1 MLEQYLQ
8 IKQEHPGCLLFYRMG
23 DFYEM
28 FFEDAEIAARALNIT
43 LTSRDKKSD
52 SAVPMCGVPH
62 HAAEA
67 YLAQLMEKGF
77 KVAICDQIEDPKQ
90 AKGLVKR
97 AVTRVLT
104 PGTVVEDANLTT
116 QKHNYLAA
124 LTYNTERQSGALAW
138 IDFSTGEWTGFD
150 NRNEALLWQWLAK
163 IDASEILLPNESSV
177 PRQFSD
183 LKSKATFLQA
193 RPYFDP
199 GFGES
204 AILKVQS
211 VAGLD
216 ALDLQ
221 GKPELISACGALLAY
236 VQQTQK
242 KSPGHLG
249 HFRPLN
255 LSKFC
260 ILDEV
265 TERNLEI
272 FRTLDG
278 RPGRGTLLH
287 VINATLTP
295 MGARLLETRLRH
307 PWRELKPISST
318 QDAVQWLYDN
328 DGLRGSVRKSLDTV
342 YDLERLSTRISLNR
356 STPRDFIALRSSLAC
371 LPDLHAQLLAP
382 LSQSPPPPHAIN
394 QALQNWD
401 MLDDLCDLLA
411 VSFVDSPPPGITEGG
426 LFRSGFNAEL
436 DEMLELTEHGEQKL
450 QRLLERERAEYMLP
464 KLKLGFNRVFG
475 YYFEL
480 SKTVQ
485 ATVPEHFIRRQT
497 LVNCERFIT
506 PELKELEDRLLGAS
520 EKRKQLEYD
529 LFQQLRENFSTARP
543 RLMYMADVIAQID
556 YWQGLAEKAR
566 KHNWVRPE
574 LHDGLDV
581 TIKGGRHPVVEAVQG
596 AATFVPNDLAMGD
609 ASRVQ
614 LITGPNM
621 AGKSTVLRQSAIIC
635 LLAQIGS
642 FVPAA
647 KASIGLVDRIF
658 SRVGA
663 SDNLAGGQSTF
674 MVEMMEAARILRQA
688 TRRSFIILD
697 EIGRGT
703 STFDGLA
710 LAWAMAEELAGKYDG
725 LRTLFATHYHELT
738 ALEGMLPQIRNFN
751 IAVKEFKGDII
762 FLRRMVPGPA
772 DQSYGIEVA
781 KLAGVPQNVVR
792 RAKEILANL
801 EAARGDARNASAA
814 VIARQTLLPGF
825 APKPQKETKQTETEP
840 PLVSALNA
848 LDVNG
853 LTPLQALNLIHEWKK
868 SLDAS

>member
-1 MLEQYLQ
+1 MTPMLEHYLQ
-8 IKQEHPGCLLFYRMG
+8 IKQENPDCLLFYRMG

-28 FFEDAEIAARALNIT
+28 FFEDAEKAARTLNIT
-43 LTSRDKKSD
+43 LTSRDKKNGN
-52 SAVPMCGVPH
+52 AVPMCGVPH
-62 HAAEA
+62 HAVEG
-67 YLAQLMEKGF
+67 YLKQLVDKGI
-77 KVAICDQIEDPKQ
+77 KVAICDQVEDPRQ

-97 AVTRVLT
+97 EVTRVLT
-104 PGTVVEDANLTT
+104 PGTVVEDANLST
-116 QKHNYLAA
+116 QKHNYLAS
-124 LTYNTERQSGALAW
+124 LTYNADTQTGALAW
-138 IDFSTGEWTGFD
+138 IDFSTGEWTGFG

-163 IDASEILLPNESSV
+163 IDPSEILLPNDAAV
-177 PRQFSD
+177 PRQFAEF
-183 LKSKATFLQA
+183 KTRITFLQP

-199 GFGES
+199 KPAEA
-204 AILKVQS
+204 AILKAQS
-211 VAGLD
+211 VANLET
-216 ALDLQ
+216 LDLQ
-221 GKPELISACGALLAY
+221 GKHELIAACGALLAY

-242 KSPGHLG
+242 KSPEHLG
-249 HFRPLN
+249 QFHPLN

-278 RPGRGTLLH
+278 RTGKGTLQH
-287 VINATLTP
+287 VVNATLTP

-307 PWRELKPISST
+307 PWRELKPIAAT
-318 QDAVQWLYDN
+318 LDAVQWLYSDN
-328 DGLRGSVRKSLDTV
+328 TLRSEVRNALDAV
-342 YDLERLSTRISLNR
+342 YDLERLSTRITLNR

-371 LPDLHAQLLAP
+371 LPELHVCLQEEDAP
-382 LSQSPPPPHAIN
+382 ETIT
-394 QALQNWD
+394 QALKSWD
-401 MLDDLCDLLA
+401 MLDDLHSLLA
-411 VSFVDSPPPGITEGG
+411 SSFVDSPPPVITEGG

-436 DEMLELTEHGEQKL
+436 DEILELTEHGEKKL
-450 QRLLERERAEYMLP
+450 QELLKREQAEYELP

-480 SKTVQ
+480 SKAVRAEIPQ
-485 ATVPEHFIRRQT
+485 HFVRRQT
-497 LVNCERFIT
+497 LVNSERFIT
-506 PELKELEDRLLGAS
+506 PELKDLEDRLLGAAD
-520 EKRKQLEYD
+520 KRKQLEYD
-529 LFQQLRENFSTARP
+529 LFQQLRGTFCQTRA
-543 RLMYMADVIAQID
+543 RLMFMADVIAQID
-556 YWQGLAEKAR
+556 YCQGLAEKAQ
-566 KHNWVRPE
+566 KNGWIRPT
-574 LHDGLDV
+574 LHDGLHID
-581 TIKGGRHPVVEAVQG
+581 IRGGRHPVVEEVQG
-596 AATFVPNDLAMGD
+596 AATFVPNDLTMSEV
-609 ASRVQ
+609 SRVQ

-647 KASIGLVDRIF
+647 KADIGLVDRIF

-710 LAWAMAEELAGKYDG
+710 LAWAMAEELAQKHGG

-738 ALEGMLPQIRNFN
+738 ALEGMLEQVRNFN
-751 IAVKEFKGDII
+751 IAVKEYKGDII

-792 RAKEILANL
+792 RAKEILSNL
-801 EAARGDARNASAA
+801 ETARGDARNASAA
-814 VIARQTLLPGF
+814 VIARQTLLPGLVREEEKKE
-825 APKPQKETKQTETEP
+825 APESVNH
-840 PLVSALNA
+840 PLLSALNE

-853 LTPLQALNLIHEWKK
+853 LTPLQALNLIHEWKN
-868 SLDAS
+868 SLDTP

>member
-8 IKQEHPGCLLFYRMG
+8 VKQEHPGCLLFYRMG

-28 FFEDAEIAARALNIT
+28 FFEDAEIASRALNIT
-43 LTSRDKKSD
+43 LTSRDKKKESG
-52 SAVPMCGVPH
+52 VPMCGVPH
-62 HAAEA
+62 HAAET

-104 PGTVVEDANLTT
+104 PGTVVEDSNLST
-116 QKHNYLAA
+116 QRHNYLAA
-124 LTYNTERQSGALAW
+124 FVYNADKQTGALAW
-138 IDFSTGEWTGFD
+138 IDFSTGEWTGFE
-150 NRNEALLWQWLAK
+150 NRSEIFLWQWLAK
-163 IDASEILLPNESSV
+163 IDASEILLANEASV
-177 PRQFSD
+177 PRQFAD
-183 LKSKATFLQA
+183 LKDKVTFLQS
-193 RPYFDP
+193 RPYFDFKP
-199 GFGES
+199 SES
-204 AILKVQS
+204 AVLDAQS

-221 GKPELISACGALLAY
+221 DKPELVRACGALLAY

-242 KSPGHLG
+242 KRPAHLG
-249 HFRPLN
+249 QFQPLN

-278 RPGRGTLLH
+278 RTGRGTLLH
-287 VINATLTP
+287 VVNSTLTP
-295 MGARLLETRLRH
+295 MGARLLETRLRN
-307 PWRELKPISST
+307 PWRDLKPIKGI
-318 QDAVQWLYDN
+318 QDTVQWLYKSDS
-328 DGLRGSVRKSLDTV
+328 LRASVQSALNAV

-356 STPRDFIALRSSLAC
+356 STPRDFIALRSSLSC
-371 LPDLHAQLLAP
+371 LPALHGHLLTENAP
-382 LSQSPPPPHAIN
+382 QAVE
-394 QALQNWD
+394 QALKSWD
-401 MLDDLCDLLA
+401 MLDDLHAKLA
-411 VSFVDSPPPGITEGG
+411 ASFVDSPPPVITEGG
-426 LFRSGFNAEL
+426 LFQMGYNADL

-450 QRLLERERAEYMLP
+450 QKLLERERVEYALP

-480 SKTVQ
+480 SKSVQ
-485 ATVPEHFIRRQT
+485 AEIPDHFIRRQT
-497 LVNCERFIT
+497 LVNSERFIT
-506 PELKELEDRLLGAS
+506 PELKDLEDRLLGAS

-529 LFQQLRENFSTARP
+529 LFQELREEFGLARP
-543 RLMYMADVIAQID
+543 RLMFMAEIIAQID
-556 YWQGLAEKAR
+556 YCQGLAEKAR
-566 KHNWVRPE
+566 KNDWVRPE
-574 LHDGLDV
+574 LHEGLEIAV
-581 TIKGGRHPVVEAVQG
+581 QGGRHPVVESVQG
-596 AATFVPNDLAMGD
+596 AASFVPNDLHVGD
-609 ASRVQ
+609 SSRVL

-710 LAWAMAEELAGKYDG
+710 LAWAMAEELAAKHHG

-738 ALEGMLPQIRNFN
+738 ALQGMLPQVRNYN

-792 RAKEILANL
+792 RAKEILGNL
-801 EAARGDARNASAA
+801 EAARGDARDASAA
-814 VIARQTLLPGF
+814 VIARQTLLPGLSE
-825 APKPQKETKQTETEP
+825 PKESKKSLEEP
-840 PLVSALNA
+840 IHHPLLDALND

-868 SLDAS
+868 ALDES